1 MLNFLSIFIGGLIA
15 IMLSFNSILAQNTGT
30 YISTVIIH
38 MAGLTTLLIIMI
50 IKKYKITFKKG
61 LPILLY
67 SGGAIGIITVVCNT
81 ISIGAI
87 GATLTISLGLLGQ
100 VISSIIIDHF
110 GLLEVTKVRFNKKK
124 FFGLSLMIL
133 GIIIMTIY

>member
-1 MLNFLSIFIGGLIA
+1 MLNFLSIFIGGITA
-15 IMLSFNSILAQNTGT
+15 IMLNFNSILAQNTGT

-38 MAGLTTLLIIMI
+38 MAGLSTLLIIMI
-50 IKKYKITFKKG
+50 IKKHKIDFKKG

-67 SGGAIGIITVVCNT
+67 SGGIIGIITVVCNT
-81 ISIGAI
+81 LSIAAI
-87 GATLTISLGLLGQ
+87 GATLTISIGLLGQ
-100 VISSIIIDHF
+100 VISSIIIDHY
-110 GLLEVTKVRFNKKK
+110 GLLAVTKVRFNKKK

>member
-50 IKKYKITFKKG
+50 IKKYKITLKKG

>member
-38 MAGLTTLLIIMI
+38 MAGLSTLIIIMI

-81 ISIGAI
+81 VSIGAI

-110 GLLEVTKVRFNKKK
+110 GLLEVTKVKFNKKK